1 MTAFGG
7 VISSQALSEQII
19 ITAEQF
25 RSGVSAPTG
34 VTIGTT
40 PTVDAL
46 QFAATNELVSTF
58 FPLPFNMDRTINPAL
73 VLIWSLAA
81 TELNNDTLDI
91 TLDYTAPIDLS
102 TGSGIAK
109 TSTQL
114 TDALTVTTANGLAI
128 GDVYSQSFS
137 FAVGDATNPLASAI
151 GLAVEFHLT
160 NLTGVGIIDLI
171 GACLAYE
178 RAH

>member
-7 VISSQALSEQII
+7 VLSSQVLSEQII

-25 RSGVSAPTG
+25 RVGGTAPG
-34 VTIGTT
+34 AVTIGTT

-46 QFAATNELVSTF
+46 QFSATNQLVSTF
-58 FPLPFNMDRTINPAL
+58 FPLPFNMDRTIDPAL

-81 TELNNDTLDI
+81 TETNADELSI

-102 TGSGIAK
+102 TGDGIAK
-109 TSTQL
+109 ASTQL
-114 TDALTVTTANGLAI
+114 TNNLPVTTANGLAI
-128 GDVYSQSFS
+128 GDIYSQTIP

-151 GLAVEFHLT
+151 GLAIEFHLT
-160 NLTGVGIIDLI
+160 NTVGVGIIDLI
-171 GACLAYE
+171 GACLGYE
-178 RAH
+178 RNH

>member
-7 VISSQALSEQII
+7 VISSQVLSEQII

-25 RSGVSAPTG
+25 RVGATAPG
-34 VTIGTT
+34 SVTIGAT

-46 QFAATNELVSTF
+46 QFSATNQLVSTF
-58 FPLPFNMDRTINPAL
+58 FPLPFNMDRTIDPAL

-81 TELNNDTLDI
+81 VEVNNDTLDL
-91 TLDYTAPIDLS
+91 TLDYTAPIDLV
-102 TGSGIAK
+102 TASGIAK
-109 TSTQL
+109 ASTQL

-128 GDVYSQSFS
+128 GDIYSQSIS

-151 GLAVEFHLT
+151 GLAIEFHLT
-160 NLTGVGIIDLI
+160 NVTGVGTVDLI
-171 GACLAYE
+171 GACLGYE

>member
-1 MTAFGG
+1 MNFGE
-7 VISSQALSEQII
+7 ILSSQALSEQII
-19 ITAEQF
+19 ITANQF
-25 RSGVSAPTG
+25 RNGAVAPSD
-34 VTIGTT
+34 VTIGAT

-46 QFAATNELVSTF
+46 QFSATNQLVSTF
-58 FPLPFNMDRTINPAL
+58 FPLPFNMDRTIDPAL
-73 VLIWSLAA
+73 VLIWSLSAV
-81 TELNNDTLDI
+81 ENNADTLDV

-109 TSTQL
+109 ASTQL

-128 GDVYSQSFS
+128 GDIYSQSFS

-160 NLTGVGIIDLI
+160 NITGVGEADLI

>member
-1 MTAFGG
+1 MTAFGA
-7 VISSQALSEQII
+7 ILSSQALSEQII

-25 RSGVSAPTG
+25 RVGGTAPSS

-46 QFAATNELVSTF
+46 QFSTTAQLVSTF
-58 FPLPFNMDRTINPAL
+58 FVLPFNMDRTVNPEL
-73 VLIWSLAA
+73 VLVWSLAA
-81 TELNNDTLDI
+81 TEINLDELSV

-114 TDALTVTTANGLAI
+114 TNNLPVTTANGLAI
-128 GDVYSQSFS
+128 GDIYSQTFA
-137 FAVGDATNPLASAI
+137 FAVADATNPLANAI

-160 NLTGVGIIDLI
+160 NTVGVGLIDLI
-171 GACLAYE
+171 GACLGYE
-178 RAH
+178 RLH